1 EFFRI
6 RLTRRDVLRDFRRAL
21 ERGHEPRERRRA
33 ARVADRLDAGADVIE
48 ILERRSLP
56 RRCVGIEAR
65 LDDVA
70 STARASLAVADEER
84 EAIER
89 VVDEVAR
96 EPMLLDGERDL
107 GVLSCVLG
115 EVAPGV
121 ALHLGELADGQRS
134 EIRFRDLRRAIDPTA
149 QLALLLLGEL

>member
-1 EFFRI
+1 MPRYLTQHTHAC
-6 RLTRRDVLRDFRRAL
+6 LTRQGAEALAQRMTAGGLAHAERVVRTGRR
-21 ERGHEPRERRRA
+21 E
-33 ARVADRLDAGADVIE
+33 ADGETADEVIE
-48 ILERRSLP
+48 F
-56 RRCVGIEAR
+56 VGQR
-65 LDDVA
+65 
-70 STARASLAVADEER
+70 DEER

-89 VVDEVAR
+89 VVDDVAR